1 MYSFIIRLHVI
12 IFSESDIEWKDV
24 TDRDILEKEN
34 INKLLP
40 CIFHICC
47 NQNNKV
53 SKMNGFW
60 DLRQK
65 FPLTL
70 ASAALSVGYE
80 SHSTAEVIQR
90 QAPYISSLI

>member
-1 MYSFIIRLHVI
+1 MCNRVKAFIPGHQNRCICMYSYIIRLHVI

-47 NQNNKV
+47 N
-53 SKMNGFW
+53 
-60 DLRQK
+60 
-65 FPLTL
+65 
-70 ASAALSVGYE
+70 
-80 SHSTAEVIQR
+80 
-90 QAPYISSLI
+90 